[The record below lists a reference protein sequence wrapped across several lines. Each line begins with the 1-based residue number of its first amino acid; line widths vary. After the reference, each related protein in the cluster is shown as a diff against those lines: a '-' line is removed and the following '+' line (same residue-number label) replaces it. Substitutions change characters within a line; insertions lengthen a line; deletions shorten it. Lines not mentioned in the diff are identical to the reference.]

1 MKEIINILNNLPE
14 YQTALQGL
22 EASSAVALTGISQIN
37 RSHILS
43 GLFTHSDR
51 PIVIICQDDMAAKRL
66 QGELAS
72 FTSETFPVLPS
83 RELTL
88 YDSIVVS
95 RGWDIFS

>member
-14 YQTALQGL
+14 YQTVLQEL

-51 PIVIICQDDMAAKRL
+51 PVIIICQDDMAAKRL
-66 QGELAS
+66 QGELAAD
-72 FTSETFPVLPS
+72 TNETVPV
-83 RELTL
+83 
-88 YDSIVVS
+88 
-95 RGWDIFS
+95 